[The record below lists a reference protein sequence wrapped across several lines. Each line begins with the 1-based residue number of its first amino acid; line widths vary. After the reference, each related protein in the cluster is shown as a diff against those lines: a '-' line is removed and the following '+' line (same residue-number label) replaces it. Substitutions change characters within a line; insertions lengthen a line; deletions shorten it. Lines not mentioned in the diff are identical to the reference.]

1 MAKSTDEEKRSATL
15 QTLATTLPDI
25 VHNILNL
32 YSRAYTFTDDKIP
45 ALSYS
50 QSTIRCAKLLAA
62 LDVSHGLNDD
72 VLRHI
77 VTCARLPPPSTNI
90 SESASYRSKSDVASL
105 LMSAC
110 PIAGS
115 DSWSAEERIAT
126 LAAIAAL
133 LSELGCHRK
142 KALIMKDILSS
153 LTPALVQARKAG
165 AAEMGFHP
173 AASLSALDTHI
184 DRGSNVI
191 SSLGSDNVEKGMRAF
206 LQLLCQSFGIVEPT
220 SPGQGTTAPNNP
232 TDQVIAESAVLALLQ
247 QATNKV
253 HGSQELKY
261 DVLRTCINVCEA
273 LPDLN
278 GVLHYSSVLLQIAG
292 SGMAPSPKS
301 SSGYPDLEV
310 EEQLRLANNVSRSL
324 SAAQHLGLD
333 ATEANYWDGL
343 LVRGIDLDATHSSN
357 SLITHAKPELEIAQA
372 LNNTTKKNPF
382 IHNPFMKK
390 AAASVEPVLVAG
402 EVVSFHIVLQNLYD
416 LDIVVDS
423 IKLVSDGVS
432 LVSSSQ
438 QPVVVGPYRTQTMP
452 VNAVPTSSGVL
463 KITGC
468 QVKVRGCKERLFP
481 VFSQAWALRAD
492 VKGMNLQPHDP
503 KVVGEQLA
511 GANTSEKKKSA
522 RPICGPVAASLS
534 VKIIERQPQLFVKYL
549 SQPQAFIMLLNGERK
564 SFSITLRN
572 ASMDVLSDL
581 VLISFTDSTTT
592 RMQQALASK
601 ELSAHELYELELSGS
616 MQPAIQRKSP
626 SDIDALSID
635 PAGEM
640 SLDLEVFGKF
650 GLTSGSIQID
660 YGFLGKGRADIE
672 DKFYTRQ
679 LSVPVSFT
687 VNESLEV
694 TRCDIIPLPS
704 PFEMTDRLSNSRRSE
719 QTSRDEDT
727 KTNTFSNIVDNK
739 LDPDTPHCLL
749 LLDLRNSW
757 HSMLTLTLKVDLL
770 STSSPTN
777 TVSIENDIAPG
788 STQRIPIP
796 LPRVYLS
803 KDTIHS
809 PIPSLDP
816 ANKRQFVV
824 SINSKTSPEAERL
837 ARETFWYREEIL
849 KRLDAKWSDT
859 ADTGR
864 TGLVDLRRGM
874 QITPHMIS
882 ALKLDDVAIDMSLV
896 QADDIGGKELSP
908 GSPIVHQIA
917 SDKYIV
923 PTSRF
928 LTLCTTLY
936 NRSSLPIR
944 PLLRLQP
951 IFANQAQD
959 VALDLHRRLLV
970 NGTLQQPVSLLQPRE
985 TVIVDTTF
993 LILAKGTYEWGATV
1007 EEISTTEEKEKM
1019 GARRR
1024 ARTGEM
1030 DLNIEHQG
1038 RRVWSAGRKCTI
1050 IA

>member
-15 QTLATTLPDI
+15 QALATTLPDML
-25 VHNILNL
+25 HNILNL

-50 QSTIRCAKLLAA
+50 QSTIRCAKLLNA
-62 LDVSHGLNDD
+62 LEVSHRLNDD

-77 VTCARLPPPSTNI
+77 VTGAQMPPPSTKVSN
-90 SESASYRSKSDVASL
+90 SVSYPSKSDIASL
-105 LMSAC
+105 LMGAC
-110 PIAGS
+110 PIAGG
-115 DSWSAEERIAT
+115 DSWSADERIAT

-165 AAEMGFHP
+165 AAEMGLHP

-184 DRGSNVI
+184 DRGSSI
-191 SSLGSDNVEKGMRAF
+191 TSSLGSDNVEKGIRAF
-206 LQLLCQSFGIVEPT
+206 LHLLCQSFGIIEPT
-220 SPGQGTTAPNNP
+220 SPGNGTTPPNP
-232 TDQVIAESAVLALLQ
+232 IDQGMVESAVLAALQ
-247 QATNKV
+247 QATNKFY
-253 HGSQELKY
+253 GPQELKY
-261 DVLRTCINVCEA
+261 DILRACINVCEA

-278 GVLHYSSVLLQIAG
+278 GVLHYSSVLLRIAG
-292 SGMAPSPKS
+292 SGMAPSPQS
-301 SSGYPDLEV
+301 SSGYPDLEM

-324 SAAQHLGLD
+324 SAAQHLGLA
-333 ATEANYWDGL
+333 ATETNYWDGF

-372 LNNTTKKNPF
+372 LNNNVKKNPF
-382 IHNPFMKK
+382 IHNPFAKK
-390 AAASVEPVLVAG
+390 PAASVEPVLVAG
-402 EVVSFHIVLQNLYD
+402 EVVSFNIVLQNLYD
-416 LDIVVDS
+416 FDMVVDS
-423 IKLVSDGVS
+423 IKPVSDRAS
-432 LVSSSQ
+432 LVSPSQ
-438 QPVVVGPYRTQTMP
+438 QPVVVGPYRTQTIP
-452 VNAVPTSSGVL
+452 VSAIPKSSGVL

-481 VFSQAWALRAD
+481 IFSQPWALHAD
-492 VKGMNLQPHDP
+492 AKGRNLQPHDH
-503 KVVGEQLA
+503 KIIGEQLA

-522 RPICGPVAASLS
+522 RPFCGPVAASLS
-534 VKIIERQPQLFVKYL
+534 IKIIERQPQLFVKYL

-564 SFSITLRN
+564 TFSITVQN
-572 ASMDVLSDL
+572 ASVDVSSDL

-592 RMQQALASK
+592 HMQQALASK
-601 ELSAHELYELELSGS
+601 ELSAHELYEFELSGT
-616 MQPAIQRKSP
+616 MQPAIQRKGSC
-626 SDIDALSID
+626 SIDRLSID

-640 SLDLEVFGKF
+640 SLDLEVFGKS
-650 GLTSGSIQID
+650 GLTSGNIYID
-660 YGFLGKGRADIE
+660 YGFLGKRRSDIE

-679 LSVPVSFT
+679 LSVPVSFS
-687 VNESLEV
+687 VNESLEL
-694 TRCDIIPLPS
+694 TRVDIIPLPS
-704 PFEMTDRLSNSRRSE
+704 PFETTNRPSNGRRSE
-719 QTSRDEDT
+719 KRSRDEDA

-770 STSSPTN
+770 TTSSPTN
-777 TVSIENDIAPG
+777 SVSIENNIASG
-788 STQRIPIP
+788 ATQRIPIP
-796 LPRVYLS
+796 LPRIYLS
-803 KDTIHS
+803 QDTIHS

-849 KRLDAKWSDT
+849 KRLDAKWTDT

-864 TGLVDLRRGM
+864 TGLADLRRGM

-896 QADDIGGKELSP
+896 QADQHGQEISSP
-908 GSPIVHQIA
+908 SPQIVHQIA

-928 LTLCTTLY
+928 MTLRTTLY
-936 NRSSLPIR
+936 NRSSLPIQ

-951 IFANQAQD
+951 ILANQAQD
-959 VALDLHRRLLV
+959 VALDLHRKLLV
-970 NGTLQQPVSLLQPRE
+970 NGTLQQPVSILQPKE
-985 TVIVDTTF
+985 TVIVDTSF
-993 LILAKGTYEWGATV
+993 LVLAKGTYDWGATV
-1007 EEISTTEEKEKM
+1007 EEISLAKGEKEM
-1019 GARRR
+1019 VGARKR

-1030 DLNIEHQG
+1030 DLTIEHQG
-1038 RRVWSAGRKCTI
+1038 RRVWNAERKCTI